1 MRSHHGT
8 ISGIY
13 KIQSKI
19 KPERVYIGSAVNI
32 PERWGNHLYRLDRND
47 HHSIK
52 LQRHFNKYGK
62 NDLVFSII
70 VGCDKDDLLVTE
82 QFYIDAYNPWFNIL
96 PKAGSRLG
104 FKHSE
109 ATIRRVIEARKGY
122 RHSEETKRKIS
133 ESNKGK
139 TISEE
144 TRAKLKAA
152 KQNMSEETRQKI
164 AEAKKGTR
172 MTEDAKA
179 KMSATR
185 KGRPAHNKGAI
196 HSAATRK
203 KISEAVRRHL
213 ELLNVGKN

>member
-1 MRSHHGT
+1 MRNRHGT
-8 ISGIY
+8 ISGVY

-32 PERWGNHLYRLDRND
+32 PERWGNHLYRLAKND

-52 LQRHFNKYGK
+52 LQRHYNKYGK

-70 VGCDKDDLLVTE
+70 VGCDKNDLIVTE

-96 PKAGSRLG
+96 PKAGSCMG
-104 FKHSE
+104 VKHSE
-109 ATIRRVIEARKGY
+109 ETIRKVIEARRGY

-152 KQNMSEETRQKI
+152 KQNMSEETKMKI
-164 AEAKKGTR
+164 AEAKRGT
-172 MTEDAKA
+172 MLSEEAKA

-185 KGRPAHNKGAI
+185 KGRPAHNKGAV
-196 HSAATRK
+196 HSLATRK

-213 ELLNVGKN
+213 ELLNVGEN